1 MMRNLVNRELNTS
14 YGCRRVLRIM
24 RLMGIQSVTRK
35 KKIVRTPKSGS
46 FTMENTLGRQFIS
59 EFKNEKWLTDVTE
72 YKLKNG
78 TRVFMCAILDLFDN
92 SIVAQQFSLSNNN
105 HLVFKT
111 FEEALSANPD
121 AAPMVH
127 SDRGYQFTSYGFR
140 ALLKAHGMTQSMS
153 RAGKCIDNGP
163 MESFFG
169 KLKAERYHLR
179 RKAEG
184 YETYNQLVNDLIA
197 YIHFYNHERPQDVL
211 SGLTPNELR
220 SVAAKKNEIRIYS
233 DLRKTILFHCK
244 LY

>member
-1 MMRNLVNRELNTS
+1 M
-14 YGCRRVLRIM
+14 
-24 RLMGIQSVTRK
+24 
-35 KKIVRTPKSGS
+35 VR
-46 FTMENTLGRQFIS
+46 
-59 EFKNEKWLTDVTE
+59 W
-72 YKLKNG
+72 
-78 TRVFMCAILDLFDN
+78 
-92 SIVAQQFSLSNNN
+92 
-105 HLVFKT
+105 
-111 FEEALSANPD
+111 NP
-121 AAPMVH
+121 
-127 SDRGYQFTSYGFR
+127 
-140 ALLKAHGMTQSMS
+140 
-153 RAGKCIDNGP
+153 
-163 MESFFG
+163 FFG